1 MHKQAL
7 FSIHSAVL
15 LFALS
20 GLFAK
25 WLDIPATYIVF
36 GRAAFAALAISI
48 FIVFFKNSS
57 LNVNRIQL
65 VRYVITG
72 LLLALHWVSFFAAIQ
87 LSSVTIGLITFAT
100 FPIFVSLLEPLLFKE
115 KYSLI
120 ALVQSLIVGLGV
132 YFVLPE
138 VEMSKAL
145 LQGAALGV
153 FSAFSFALLTISNR
167 KFVASDSPLI
177 VAFYQ
182 NLFAAIVLTP
192 LLFFFVVELTPA
204 DIAILLLLGV
214 VFTALSHSLFN
225 YALTHI
231 KAITVSIAVS
241 LEPVYGILAAIALLG
256 ETLTTKMLLG
266 IFLVLATNA
275 WVVLRKA

>member
-25 WLDIPATYIVF
+25 WLAIPATYIVF
-36 GRAAFAALAISI
+36 GRAAFAAVALSILVI
-48 FIVFFKNSS
+48 FIKNIS
-57 LNVNRIQL
+57 LNVGKAQL
-65 VRYVITG
+65 FRYAVTG

-87 LSSVTIGLITFAT
+87 FSSVTIGLITFAT
-100 FPIFVSLLEPLLFKE
+100 FPIFVGLIEPLFFKE
-115 KYSLI
+115 KYSLL
-120 ALVQSLIVGLGV
+120 ALIQSLVVGIGV
-132 YFVLPE
+132 YLVLPE
-138 VEMSKAL
+138 VEMSKEI
-145 LQGAALGV
+145 LQGASLGV
-153 FSAFSFALLTISNR
+153 FSAFTFALLTISNR
-167 KFVASDSPLI
+167 KFVAADSPLV

-182 NLFAAIVLTP
+182 NLFAAIMLTP
-192 LLFFFVVELTPA
+192 LLFFFVVELTSA

-241 LEPVYGILAAIALLG
+241 LEPVYGILAAITLLG
-256 ETLTTKMLLG
+256 ETLTAKMLLG

-275 WVVLRKA
+275 WVAFRKA